1 MIPEIDFLIS
11 LGQALSAAA
20 LYGDRHPAFRS
31 AADEAFRSLLVLLEA
46 FPAPR
51 YSFLEGEVIFANR
64 RLRELGEWHWARTLA
79 DAGAQR
85 IEVAR
90 GIDREEFDRLL
101 ASLVEMLDP
110 TSTAA
115 EGSARID
122 LPHVR
127 VGTLAVGERKRLT
140 ELQDEAEEPAEGPAE
155 GPELEEETQAIDH
168 LLDQAENQGLISLAV
183 ARAVVQSLS
192 IALQYGQ
199 PLLELLV
206 PVRRNDEYTTV
217 HSLNVS
223 VLSMSLA
230 EAVGVPRQDVKD
242 IGEAALLHDVGK
254 AYTPAEVLQKPGK
267 LTPEEWEII
276 KRHPEDGA
284 RIILRSGGQMEFAAV
299 VAYEHHLT
307 WQGGGYP
314 ELRYPRR
321 PHPVSQLV
329 QICDVFDALRTERP
343 FRGPWPVE
351 KIFRYFSE
359 LSGTDLN
366 PEVLAGFQNMLLKQG
381 VQAGEDALV
390 APSEDAQ
397 AAPSEDADDEAS
409 SESEAA
415 GEPTGEATGEPTG
428 EAAGGSDEP
437 SHAPSS

>member
-1 MIPEIDFLIS
+1 MIPEIAFLIS

-140 ELQDEAEEPAEGPAE
+140 ELEDGAEEPAE

-168 LLDQAENQGLISLAV
+168 LLDQAENRGLISLAV

-192 IALQYGQ
+192 IALQYGR

-254 AYTPAEVLQKPGK
+254 AYTPVEVLQKPGK
-267 LTPEEWEII
+267 LSPDEWEII

-329 QICDVFDALRTERP
+329 QICDVFDALRTQRP

-381 VQAGEDALV
+381 VQAGEDAL
-390 APSEDAQ
+390 AG
-397 AAPSEDADDEAS
+397 EDADDEAS

>member
-31 AADEAFRSLLVLLEA
+31 AADEAFRSLLVLLKA

-115 EGSARID
+115 EGSALID

-140 ELQDEAEEPAEGPAE
+140 ELQDEAEAPAE

-168 LLDQAENQGLISLAV
+168 LLDQAENRGLISLAV

-192 IALQYGQ
+192 IALQYGR

-381 VQAGEDALV
+381 VQADEDAL
-390 APSEDAQ
+390 AG
-397 AAPSEDADDEAS
+397 EDADDEAS

-415 GEPTGEATGEPTG
+415 GEPTGEA
-428 EAAGGSDEP
+428 AGGSDEP

>member
-1 MIPEIDFLIS
+1 MIPETDFLIS

-31 AADEAFRSLLVLLEA
+31 AADGAFRSLLALLEA

-51 YSFLEGEVIFANR
+51 YSFLESEVIFANR
-64 RLRELGEWHWARTLA
+64 RLRELREWHWSRTLA

-101 ASLVEMLDP
+101 ASLVELLDP
-110 TSTAA
+110 TSSPA

-122 LPHVR
+122 LPHAR
-127 VGTLAVGERKRLT
+127 VGTLAVGERERLRKL
-140 ELQDEAEEPAEGPAE
+140 EDEAEEPAA

-168 LLDQAENQGLISLAV
+168 LLDQAENRGLISLAV

-192 IALQYGQ
+192 IVLQYGR
-199 PLLELLV
+199 PLLELLI

-230 EAVGVPRQDVKD
+230 EAVGVPREDVKD

-284 RIILRSGGQMEFAAV
+284 RIILRSGGQTEFAAV

-314 ELRYPRR
+314 KLRYPRR

-351 KIFRYFSE
+351 KIFRYLSE

-366 PEVLAGFQNMLLKQG
+366 PEVLAGFQDMLVKQG
-381 VQAGEDALV
+381 VQPGEDAEEA
-390 APSEDAQ
+390 APIANAQ
-397 AAPSEDADDEAS
+397 AAPSANADDEALP
-409 SESEAA
+409 ESEAT
-415 GEPTGEATGEPTG
+415 GDPTGEPAGGPSSEPG
-428 EAAGGSDEP
+428 GGSDEP
-437 SHAPSS
+437 SQAPSS

>member
-90 GIDREEFDRLL
+90 GVDREEFDRLL

-140 ELQDEAEEPAEGPAE
+140 ELEDGAEEPAE

-168 LLDQAENQGLISLAV
+168 LLDQAENRGLISLAV

-192 IALQYGQ
+192 IALQYGR
-199 PLLELLV
+199 PRLELLV
-206 PVRRNDEYTTV
+206 PVR
-217 HSLNVS
+217 
-223 VLSMSLA
+223 
-230 EAVGVPRQDVKD
+230 
-242 IGEAALLHDVGK
+242 
-254 AYTPAEVLQKPGK
+254 
-267 LTPEEWEII
+267 
-276 KRHPEDGA
+276 
-284 RIILRSGGQMEFAAV
+284 
-299 VAYEHHLT
+299 
-307 WQGGGYP
+307 
-314 ELRYPRR
+314 
-321 PHPVSQLV
+321 
-329 QICDVFDALRTERP
+329 
-343 FRGPWPVE
+343 
-351 KIFRYFSE
+351 
-359 LSGTDLN
+359 
-366 PEVLAGFQNMLLKQG
+366 QN
-381 VQAGEDALV
+381 
-390 APSEDAQ
+390 
-397 AAPSEDADDEAS
+397 
-409 SESEAA
+409 
-415 GEPTGEATGEPTG
+415 
-428 EAAGGSDEP
+428 
-437 SHAPSS
+437 